1 MSPKNPRTPP
11 SQLLTLTTDII
22 SLPVTTPLIRIH
34 TIRGHHPMAWNGFRE
49 HGPLSTMRWDPHP
62 APVGAHPGWGV
73 AYCATD
79 ATTAFAEVFQ
89 SRRRIRVTSD
99 QAFTAW
105 FPTRPLR
112 LLDLSKNWATRNG
125 ASASLHA
132 APRATCRAWAHQI
145 HTQLTEAIDGL
156 LAPSTMTLEPNVVL
170 FDTARTAFP
179 AAPHFSHTLAHP
191 AVRVIAA
198 RAAHDLRWPLL

>member
-1 MSPKNPRTPP
+1 
-11 SQLLTLTTDII
+11 
-22 SLPVTTPLIRIH
+22 
-34 TIRGHHPMAWNGFRE
+34 MAWDGFRQ
-49 HGPLSTMRWDPHP
+49 HGPLLTMRWDPHP
-62 APVGAHPGWGV
+62 MPVGDHPGIGV

-89 SRRRIRVTSD
+89 SRRKIRVTND

-105 FPTRPLR
+105 FPARPLR
-112 LLDLSKNWATRNG
+112 LLDLTKNWATRNG

-132 APRATCRAWAHQI
+132 APKPTCRAWAAAI
-145 HTQLTEAIDGL
+145 HSQLTEAIDGI

-170 FDTARTAFP
+170 FETARTAIP
-179 AAPHFSHTLAHP
+179 NAPHFSHVLSHP
-191 AVRVIAA
+191 AVRIIAA